1 MHPSL
6 SLLKHPAALARG
18 LLITLLLAAFVNPL
32 PAFADRGGSRRGG
45 ASLNGERSLSNRVNR
60 NQINR
65 ENINRGNRPNTIRN
79 IDRGNIGNINR
90 PNRRPNTGNLD
101 INRPN
106 RRPNTGNINIS
117 HPNWNNINNRGNNRW
132 NNNIIVNPRWRPG
145 WNSWW
150 WNGTRPWY
158 PTPNYWGGG
167 FWGNLA
173 IGLTSAAVAGAIAG
187 SIANNN
193 SPQVVVVSNS
203 PGGQLL
209 NSYELVQVPCTNAS
223 NVVMILG
230 PADSVICAQPT
241 AAVPAGVYTIDV
253 ANLAL
258 IPDW

>member
-1 MHPSL
+1 MHTSQ
-6 SLLKHPAALARG
+6 SLLKYPAILPRG
-18 LLITLLLAAFVNPL
+18 LLITLLLAAFVNPS
-32 PAFADRGGSRRGG
+32 PAFADRGVGRRGG
-45 ASLNGERSLSNRVNR
+45 ASFNGERSLSNRVNR

-90 PNRRPNTGNLD
+90 PNRRPNTGN
-101 INRPN
+101 
-106 RRPNTGNINIS
+106 TNIS
-117 HPNWNNINNRGNNRW
+117 RPNWNNVNNRANNRW
-132 NNNIIVNPRWRPG
+132 NNNNIIVNPRWRPG

-209 NSYELVQVPCTNAS
+209 SSYKLVQVPCTNAS
-223 NVVMILG
+223 DVVVILG

-241 AAVPAGVYTIDV
+241 AAVPAGVYTINV